1 MSTTITLDTPVR
13 TQARAAQRG
22 HVRLTRRGRVVVF
35 VLALLVAL
43 AIGVALGGNVS
54 ATTEIGEPQATEVV
68 VVNEGDT
75 LWGIA
80 SGVGDGGDVREVMA
94 EIEELN
100 QLDSAVLDL
109 GQELHVPV
117 AD

>member
-1 MSTTITLDTPVR
+1 MSTISIAAPVR
-13 TQARAAQRG
+13 TQAAAPRAGQ
-22 HVRLTRRGRVVVF
+22 VRLTRRGRVVVF
-35 VLALLVAL
+35 TLALLAAL
-43 AIGVALGGNVS
+43 AIGILLGGGVS
-54 ATTEIGEPQATEVV
+54 ATTEVGETQATEVV

-80 SGVGDGGDVREVMA
+80 SSVADGRDVREVMA

-100 QLDSAVLDL
+100 QLDSAIVDL
-109 GQELHVPV
+109 GQQLYVPV